1 MLQYISVLILP
12 LFLAAVILF
21 GAFRKVRVFES
32 FRLGAKSGID
42 TAASIFP
49 TYIGMVV
56 AVMVMRASGILDA
69 VVSLFE
75 PVAVFL
81 NIPSGVL
88 PIAFLRP
95 LSGSGAFALLQ
106 DLFSKESP
114 DSFVGKLASV
124 IEGANETT
132 FYVFSLYFASIG
144 IKKTRQTLFCA
155 IFADLT
161 ALVSACFFSRLFF
174 GG

>member
-12 LFLAAVILF
+12 LFLAAVLLF
-21 GAFRKVRVFES
+21 GVFKKVRVFES
-32 FRLGAKSGID
+32 FRLGAKNGID

-49 TYIGMVV
+49 TYVGMVV
-56 AVMVMRASGILDA
+56 AVMVMRASGVLDA
-69 VVSLFE
+69 IALLFN
-75 PVAVFL
+75 PVAELFH
-81 NIPSGVL
+81 IPSGVL

-106 DLFSKESP
+106 DLFRKEGP
-114 DSFVGKLASV
+114 DSFIGKLASV

-144 IKKTRQTLFCA
+144 IKKTRQTLLCA
-155 IFADLT
+155 VFADII
-161 ALVSACFFSRLFF
+161 ALAAACFFSRLFF